1 MLVYLKVRSL
11 MAYVL
16 YELGLGAGSV
26 ILYEKKCGGIIMLH
40 SSWLLSMEYSSL
52 LYHRLIHL
60 QCKFLETANC
70 FNI

>member
-1 MLVYLKVRSL
+1 

-16 YELGLGAGSV
+16 YELGLGAASV
-26 ILYEKKCGGIIMLH
+26 IFYEKKCGGIIMFH
-40 SSWLLSMEYSSL
+40 SSWLLFMEYSSL
-52 LYHRLIHL
+52 LYHHLIHL

>member
-26 ILYEKKCGGIIMLH
+26 ILYEKMWRYHHVPLFMVIVYGI
-40 SSWLLSMEYSSL
+40 
-52 LYHRLIHL
+52 
-60 QCKFLETANC
+60 
-70 FNI
+70 